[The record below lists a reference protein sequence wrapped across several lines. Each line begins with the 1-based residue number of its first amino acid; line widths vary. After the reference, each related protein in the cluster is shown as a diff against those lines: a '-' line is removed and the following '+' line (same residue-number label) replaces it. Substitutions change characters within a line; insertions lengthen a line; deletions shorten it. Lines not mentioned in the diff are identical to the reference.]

1 MEKKERFEILLEE
14 INRKMEL
21 LIEGH
26 QTLDQKIDRIA
37 GDLREEMQQMR
48 GELHAEIVGVRD
60 ELKKNMDNMGKEL
73 RAEMAEIEKR
83 SIERDKRIMEEV
95 VQTRDQLAGKIDKIS
110 EKLLD
115 HEKRI
120 ATLEKTNP

>member
-1 MEKKERFEILLEE
+1 
-14 INRKMEL
+14 
-21 LIEGH
+21 
-26 QTLDQKIDRIA
+26 
-37 GDLREEMQQMR
+37 MR

-60 ELKKNMDNMGKEL
+60 GL